1 MEAKLSSLEE
11 RLKKTVEKVS
21 EKEKKPKD
29 SILGAIKKLKEE
41 STEKQEQ
48 KPIKGEM
55 EL

>member
-1 MEAKLSSLEE
+1 MPIVKLA
-11 RLKKTVEKVS
+11 T
-21 EKEKKPKD
+21 KENKPKE

-41 STEKQEQ
+41 STKKQEQ